1 MLVSLFGRHPSH
13 KSVMERLPT
22 DPRERS
28 DGPNENP
35 AEQGKRKAPMHYM
48 SAYVRRRFFS
58 PPGID
63 PQFGKPLRRRYPPNR
78 AARVGW
84 GNSVASRQAPY
95 TGPPI
100 HADMQHIPCAPPD
113 LAGLIPPPATR
124 TTRMCCV
131 RACSLLPVYQSFA
144 TVSARPSTTT
154 KPTTNCSRL
163 DQAFQSCAR
172 SAIALSPSLPKAK
185 GRLPLWRAVR

>member
-1 MLVSLFGRHPSH
+1 MSVSLFGHHPSH

-28 DGPNENP
+28 DRPNENP

-124 TTRMCCV
+124 TTDVLCKSLFLASSFTKVLQRRALGQVPPQNRQPIV
-131 RACSLLPVYQSFA
+131 R
-144 TVSARPSTTT
+144 VST
-154 KPTTNCSRL
+154 KPS
-163 DQAFQSCAR
+163 SH
-172 SAIALSPSLPKAK
+172 ALGQPLHSPPRCL
-185 GRLPLWRAVR
+185 RRR